1 MKTRNE
7 YIHEMGTTLRH
18 WSTQLGLLQTRIRNG
33 EAEQIDR
40 LTTDIV
46 ALKAKQ
52 KAYQQHMK
60 IVSDASEATMADTRL
75 GAERMAAEFTADFAL
90 TERRLSA

>member
-7 YIHEMGTTLRH
+7 YIHGMGTTLRH
-18 WSTQLGLLQTRIRNG
+18 WSTQLGELQTQIQNSG
-33 EAEQIDR
+33 AEQKDVASIE
-40 LTTDIV
+40 LV

-60 IVSDASEATMADTRL
+60 RVSEASDATMADTRL
-75 GAERMAAEFTADFAL
+75 SAERMAEEFTAHLAQAA
-90 TERRLSA
+90 RRLSV